1 MKQTQFET
9 RQRAEQMLK
18 EAVALWQRSA
28 FSEQFEHMEKDPVF
42 TLLMTALAYQAN
54 DIEGEMERLQQEVIE
69 DFTRSLIPY
78 ELLHAVPAAAV
89 ISAMPSAGLPQQEVS
104 AANQFRLQ
112 KTEFDFLPLFRTKLI
127 RCRIRSFQ
135 RMDGR
140 RWKVSLS
147 FDAPIDNMSG
157 FCFAVRNTD
166 YRDLTVFI
174 NGHRIP
180 ITNFTD
186 TAQLPIDPAFGADT
200 MIYNH
205 LHAHMA
211 NTACL
216 DLFAQHNVRIYFVQP
231 HADGE
236 LYPTQ
241 QETLDVVF
249 EFHGVSDAFLFLK
262 EQLIPNAIM
271 LVNATIHTVT
281 LSPAT
286 PIVRI
291 AGAENT
297 QSGKNQFMHLVCP
310 SEDQLYGDSAIEVRH
325 VSPDRFNRGSLLRL
339 LGALNAKYH
348 TDFQAFRVIAS
359 SENDDLVQQLQLL
372 LERMEQAVHSTGD
385 AVPAVY
391 LILRSQM
398 EKQGSVDIRYL
409 TTSGASVNAALN
421 RDSVFAGTNELSGVE
436 STQIVPPIPGCD
448 ERNDFA
454 SGMETA
460 RYLVAT
466 GDRIVT
472 PADIRMFCYQQLQ
485 VRYDISRDMVRSIR
499 VFHRISQDATGCG
512 YEIVVEVR
520 LAATPF
526 VKRALE
532 DRITGVENTLQKMM
546 TVRSTNIYPISVT
559 ITLDESEMKN

>member
-28 FSEQFEHMEKDPVF
+28 FSEQFENMEKDPVF
-42 TLLMTALAYQAN
+42 MLLMTALAYQAN
-54 DIEGEMERLQQEVIE
+54 DMEGEIERLQQEVIE

-78 ELLHAVPAAAV
+78 ELLHAVPATAV

-104 AANQFRLQ
+104 AANRFRLQ
-112 KTEFDFLPLFRTKLI
+112 NTEFDFIPLFRTKLI
-127 RCRIRSFQ
+127 RCGMRSFQ

-147 FDAPIDNMSG
+147 FETPTDNLSG
-157 FCFAVRNTD
+157 FCFAVHNTD
-166 YRDLTVFI
+166 YRELRMSV

-180 ITNFTD
+180 VTNFTD
-186 TAQLPIDPAFGADT
+186 TAQLPIDPAFGTDT
-200 MIYNH
+200 MLYNH
-205 LHAHMA
+205 MHAHMA

-216 DLFAQHNVRIYFVQP
+216 DLFAQQNIRIYFVQP
-231 HADGE
+231 HPDEA

-241 QETLDVVF
+241 QEKMDIVF
-249 EFHGVSDAFLFLK
+249 EFLGVSDSFLFTK
-262 EQLIPNAIM
+262 EQLIPNAVL
-271 LVNATIHTVT
+271 LVNATVHTAT

-297 QSGKNQFMHLVCP
+297 QSGKSQFMHLICP
-310 SEDQLYGDSAIEVRH
+310 SEDQLYGDSTIEVRR
-325 VSPDRFNRGSLLRL
+325 VSPDRFNRGSLIRL
-339 LGALNAKYH
+339 LSALNAKYH
-348 TDFQAFRVIAS
+348 TDFQAFREITSAT
-359 SENDDLVQQLQLL
+359 NDDLVQQLQQL
-372 LERMEQAVHSTGD
+372 LERMEQAVRSTGD

-391 LILRSQM
+391 LILRSEM

-409 TTSGASVNAALN
+409 TTSGSSVNYALN
-421 RDSVFAGTNELSGVE
+421 SDSVFSGTNELSGVE
-436 STQIVPPIPGCD
+436 STLIVPPVPGCD

-454 SGMETA
+454 SGMEMA

-485 VRYDISRDMVRSIR
+485 VRYDISREMVHSIR
-499 VFHRISQDATGCG
+499 VSPRISQDPNGCG
-512 YEIVVEVR
+512 YEIVVEIQ

-526 VKRALE
+526 VKRAME
-532 DRITGVENTLQKMM
+532 DKLTGVENTLQKMM
-546 TVRSTNIYPISVT
+546 AVRSTNIYPISVT
-559 ITLDESEMKN
+559 ITLEETPA